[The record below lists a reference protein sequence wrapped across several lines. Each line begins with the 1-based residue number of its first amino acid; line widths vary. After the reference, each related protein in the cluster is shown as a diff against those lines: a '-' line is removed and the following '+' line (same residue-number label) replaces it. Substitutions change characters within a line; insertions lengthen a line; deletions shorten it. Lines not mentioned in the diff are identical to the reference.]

1 MSNEELAQE
10 LALMDPAELALG
22 AGVAGAIAAMLL
34 IFGVAW
40 YFVSAIGYYKMY
52 VKAGEAGW
60 KAFIPY
66 YRTFVR
72 FKFAWN
78 TNKFWIFLV
87 TLLVIE
93 FYSNFEAAIS
103 GMAAVPALLLNL
115 LVIVCAIVC
124 IVMGVK
130 LDIRVAK
137 SFGKST
143 GWGVLLFFFPFIIS
157 LILGFG
163 KATYIGNTTDGSIA

>member
-1 MSNEELAQE
+1 MNNEELAQE
-10 LALMDPAELALG
+10 LALIDPVELAMG
-22 AGVAGAIAAMLL
+22 AGMAGAIATMMLV
-34 IFGVAW
+34 FGAVW
-40 YFVSAIGYYKMY
+40 YFGSAIGYYKMY

-72 FKFAWN
+72 FKFAWS

-93 FYSNFEAAIS
+93 FYSNFEGAIS
-103 GMAAVPALLLNL
+103 EMATAPALLVNL
-115 LVIVCAIVC
+115 LAIVCGIVC
-124 IVMGVK
+124 IVMSVK

-137 SFGKST
+137 SFGKTT
-143 GWGVLLFFFPFIIS
+143 GWGVLLCFFPFI
-157 LILGFG
+157 
-163 KATYIGNTTDGSIA
+163 